1 LTVLHLIFRLEGQ
14 AYALEASRIAE
25 ILPWVDALQAAHG
38 AAGGVNAINY
48 RGDIVALVDLAVL
61 TLGRTAERRLST
73 RIVLAHAPKS
83 GKLVGLIA
91 ENATEIA
98 RIAPGDFKT
107 TDLAG
112 PGRDHLG
119 SIAIG
124 PHGPI
129 QRIELDC
136 LLLAAGYGDP
146 PLQRSA

>member
-1 LTVLHLIFRLEGQ
+1 MLHLISRLDGQ

-48 RGDIVALVDLAVL
+48 RGDIVTLVDLAVL

-73 RIVLAHAPKS
+73 RIVLSHAPQS

-98 RIAPGDFKT
+98 RIAPGDFKA
-107 TDLAG
+107 TDLGGPLAHAG
-112 PGRDHLG
+112 
-119 SIAIG
+119 
-124 PHGPI
+124 
-129 QRIELDC
+129 
-136 LLLAAGYGDP
+136 
-146 PLQRSA
+146 